1 MEDAVNYWN
10 DTGVLDE
17 IIVHKLLFIESKDV
31 KETSLSLAS
40 YRKACEI
47 GRGGVFLSIA
57 RGKVA
62 EGIDFDEQYGRA
74 VIMFGVPFQYTRSR
88 MLLARLD
95 YLRENFQIKE
105 SDFLIFDA
113 MRQCAQCLGRVIRKK
128 NDYGLMILADK
139 RYVHSDKREKLPKWI
154 RNYIESHNINIT
166 TEQAVYKARS
176 FFKEMGLDYKIDSHA
191 FYTKED
197 IEELESAKETQM
209 VIDNQGP
216 ISMKFSQPT
225 NFTKPSTQM

>member
-1 MEDAVNYWN
+1 MEEVVNHWN

-17 IIVHKLLFIESKDV
+17 IIKHKLLFIESKDV

-40 YRKACEI
+40 YRNACEI
-47 GRGGVFLSIA
+47 GRGGVFFSIA

-113 MRQCAQCLGRVIRKK
+113 MRQCSQCLGRVIRKK

-139 RYVHSDKREKLPKWI
+139 RFVHSDKREKLPKWI
-154 RNYIESHNINIT
+154 RNYIEPHNINIST
-166 TEQAVYKARS
+166 DQAVYKARL
-176 FFKEMGLDYKIDSHA
+176 FFKEMGMDYKIDSQA

-197 IEELESAKETQM
+197 IEELEK
-209 VIDNQGP
+209 NQESLKVVEGEGP
-216 ISMKFSQPT
+216 ITLKFSQPM
-225 NFTKPSTQM
+225 NFSKPSTQM

>member
-1 MEDAVNYWN
+1 MEDVVNHWN
-10 DTGVLDE
+10 DTGVLE
-17 IIVHKLLFIESKDV
+17 EVIKHKLLFIESKDV

-40 YRKACEI
+40 YRKACEV
-47 GRGGVFLSIA
+47 GRGAVFFSIA

-62 EGIDFDEQYGRA
+62 EGIDFDEHYGRA

-139 RYVHSDKREKLPKWI
+139 RYAHSDKREKLPRWI
-154 RNYIESHNINIT
+154 RNYIENYNINIST
-166 TEQAVYKARS
+166 DQAVYKSRN
-176 FFKEMGLDYKIDSHA
+176 FYKDMGSEYKIDSNA
-191 FYTKED
+191 FYTRED
-197 IEELESAKETQM
+197 IELIESVKESQM
-209 VIDNQGP
+209 VVEGDAQGP
-216 ISMKFSQPT
+216 ISIKFSQPT
-225 NFTKPSTQM
+225 QLASQKP